1 MSLCKLRLCFD
12 YHGSV
17 HVSSLALRR
26 FLDVIPDHSL
36 PFGKAL
42 TISFTSSEVRVL
54 PLAKSLLGYSLPG

>member
-17 HVSSLALRR
+17 HEASLALRR
-26 FLDVIPDHSL
+26 FLDVNPDHSL

-54 PLAKSLLGYSLPG
+54 PLRLSGTPFRDSR